1 MYYTCSNKTPLMSL
15 ATFCIYLA
23 GCYLAYYGVVML
35 VDLLLHKRPGSSA
48 STAIDYTLSAVPRQ
62 AAATI
67 QVGLDDHPP
76 SSTISAEAEDF
87 EPMDNLTTD
96 LRLETIS
103 DEGIEIAEGA
113 PQALTS
119 KPYNS

>member
-1 MYYTCSNKTPLMSL
+1 MSL

-48 STAIDYTLSAVPRQ
+48 STTIDYTLSAVPRQ
-62 AAATI
+62 AAAPI
-67 QVGLDDHPP
+67 RVSLEDNPP

-103 DEGIEIAEGA
+103 DEGIEITEGA
-113 PQALTS
+113 TQALNS